1 MMILLS
7 PSKTLEMEG
16 TTPIK
21 NPTQPE
27 LLEDTQALISIAR
40 SLSASDLQS
49 LMDIS
54 DKLATLNAARF
65 KAFQLPFTPA
75 NAKPALFAFH
85 GDVYDGLDA
94 ASFSLSDLTYAQQH
108 LRILSGLYGLL
119 KPFDLMQAY
128 RLEMGIALGNPRGKN
143 LYQFW
148 GDRLTNLLNQHAK
161 KAKCQHIINLAS
173 QEYAAAIQPK
183 ALALPLIV
191 PVFKEKKGGQLKVI
205 GLLAKRARGRMAAWI
220 IRNRVESADDLRAFD
235 LDGYQYDAALSTE
248 AEITFTR

>member
-21 NPTQPE
+21 KPTQPE
-27 LLEDTQALISIAR
+27 LLEDTQALISITR
-40 SLSASDLQS
+40 SLSARDLQS

-94 ASFSLSDLTYAQQH
+94 PSFSPSDLTYAQQH

-128 RLEMGIALGNPRGKN
+128 RLEMGIALSNPRGKN

-161 KAKCQHIINLAS
+161 KARCRHIVNLAS

-183 ALALPLIV
+183 ALALPLIA
-191 PVFKEKKGGQLKVI
+191 PVFKEKKGNQLKVI

-220 IRNRVESADDLRAFD
+220 IRNRVESADELRAFD